1 MQTSSQVLWTPEWR
15 CVMVTLK
22 GSSGYFECQGHNS
35 LNSGPILKILVPKH
49 ISFPRPSILIC
60 WTSTWHVPTWQKRV
74 LKIVNEKWK
83 SQKLKKMTFPS
94 SCEQT
99 LGRIL
104 DLHKISDL
112 LGQRNDVLQT
122 LGSWRKLASMVW
134 PLFVIIW
141 FVFWLDGLWSMAN
154 FWGRLYGHFE
164 ILQVKIGQEMEEL

>member
-1 MQTSSQVLWTPEWR
+1 MHWVIW
-15 CVMVTLK
+15 
-22 GSSGYFECQGHNS
+22 NI
-35 LNSGPILKILVPKH
+35 LNVKAIT
-49 ISFPRPSILIC
+49 PSILIRFSKFLC
-60 WTSTWHVPTWQKRV
+60 LNILAFQDLSFSFAEHPRGTCPRGQKRV

-141 FVFWLDGLWSMAN
+141 FFFWLDGLWSMAN

-164 ILQVKIGQEMEEL
+164 ILQVKIGQEM

>member
-1 MQTSSQVLWTPEWR
+1 MFCFMRLVHVLLYLSFIRRLLMGW
-15 CVMVTLK
+15 K
-22 GSSGYFECQGHNS
+22 S
-35 LNSGPILKILVPKH
+35 LNEELSVFLTTLNHNLKVKVNSDPILKLKWCLN
-49 ISFPRPSILIC
+49 ISAFQDLQFLFAENPCGTCPRG
-60 WTSTWHVPTWQKRV
+60 QKRV

-154 FWGRLYGHFE
+154 F
-164 ILQVKIGQEMEEL
+164 

>member
-1 MQTSSQVLWTPEWR
+1 MIFPKKQLEWTLE
-15 CVMVTLK
+15 VGFFLTFVI
-22 GSSGYFECQGHNS
+22 FVFH
-35 LNSGPILKILVPKH
+35 GPWIMHWVIWNILSVKAIT
-49 ISFPRPSILIC
+49 PSILIRFSKFWC
-60 WTSTWHVPTWQKRV
+60 LNISAFQDPPFSEHPRGTCPRGQKRV

-122 LGSWRKLASMVW
+122 LASWRKLASKVW
-134 PLFVIIW
+134 PLMTSND
-141 FVFWLDGLWSMAN
+141 L
-154 FWGRLYGHFE
+154 
-164 ILQVKIGQEMEEL
+164 

>member
-1 MQTSSQVLWTPEWR
+1 MEDWKLDTVEAPEFWKSDQNWGSYGLDIQNFLN
-15 CVMVTLK
+15 CLLK
-22 GSSGYFECQGHNS
+22 SPLHISIQEFTRPEMRSAWGILLNIHCQGHNS

-60 WTSTWHVPTWQKRV
+60 WTSTWHVSRGQKRV

-122 LGSWRKLASMVW
+122 LASWRKLASKVW
-134 PLFVIIW
+134 PLMTSND
-141 FVFWLDGLWSMAN
+141 L
-154 FWGRLYGHFE
+154 
-164 ILQVKIGQEMEEL
+164 